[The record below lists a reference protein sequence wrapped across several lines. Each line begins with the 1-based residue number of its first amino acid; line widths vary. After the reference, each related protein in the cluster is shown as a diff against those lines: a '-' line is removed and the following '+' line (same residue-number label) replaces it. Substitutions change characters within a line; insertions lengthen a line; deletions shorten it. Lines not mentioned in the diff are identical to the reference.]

1 MLGMT
6 TIFFML
12 DCIFCK
18 IINNEIPCHKV
29 YEDKEVLAFLD
40 INPIV
45 KGHTVVIPKI
55 HVETLLNLPDEK
67 IKPLFLAIKKITQQI
82 KNKLN
87 PEAFNIGINMGKKA
101 GQVVDHLHVHIIP
114 RWQNDGGKSVNS
126 IVNNPPKENLEDIL
140 ERIVGTGL

>member
-1 MLGMT
+1 M
-6 TIFFML
+6 
-12 DCIFCK
+12 
-18 IINNEIPCHKV
+18 
-29 YEDKEVLAFLD
+29 
-40 INPIV
+40 
-45 KGHTVVIPKI
+45 
-55 HVETLLNLPDEK
+55 
-67 IKPLFLAIKKITQQI
+67 TQQI